1 MGFLS
6 ERSKYT
12 KNDIEALDAVSEK
25 LRKAGRKIISLN
37 RGDPAR
43 YFPTPQYVIDAYID
57 ALNARKTFYSRAQGT
72 VELQE
77 AVCGRYRRMHN
88 LHISPDD
95 IIATAGVTE
104 GILFMNS
111 AIVNPGER
119 AIILKPYFAIYTTYL
134 ERNHGVPIFQQYDEK
149 DSWNVH
155 VEKLRRS
162 LAQLRKSNGI
172 KHVKYMLITNP
183 NNPTGTVLR
192 REILEEIVSLANEYD
207 IFLISD
213 EIYDELTFNG
223 AKFTS
228 VSELAKGVPH
238 MLLNGISKS
247 YDATGF
253 RVGYMVLPEGDKKSV
268 ILKKKL
274 GDYARARISINTPAE
289 YAATAAMNNFGE
301 HGRVIRKMVG
311 EIEKRVN
318 FSMKLLGE
326 NPYLST
332 VRPNG
337 AFYVFPKIDLSQL
350 KFKDDVRFVTSLLE
364 KEGVQ
369 TVWGSGFGEPS
380 HFRMVS
386 LAEKDVLEHAINK
399 INDFCR
405 KNAKK

>member
-25 LRKAGRKIISLN
+25 LRKAGRKITSLN

-57 ALNARKTFYSRAQGT
+57 ALNERKTFYSRAQGSE
-72 VELQE
+72 ELQE
-77 AVCGRYRRMHN
+77 AVCGRYKRMHG
-88 LHISPDD
+88 LHVQPADVIC
-95 IIATAGVTE
+95 TAGITE
-104 GILFMNS
+104 GLSFLNS
-111 AIVNPGER
+111 AVIDPGET
-119 AIILKPYFAIYTTYL
+119 AIIFKPYFTLYTSYL
-134 ERNHGVPIFQQYDEK
+134 IRNHGVPILQSYDEN
-149 DSWNVH
+149 DAWNVH
-155 VEKLRRS
+155 IDKLRRS
-162 LAQLRKSNGI
+162 LVSLKKSGKI

-192 REILEEIVSLANEYD
+192 KNVLEEIVSLANEYGV
-207 IFLISD
+207 FLISD
-213 EIYDELTFNG
+213 EIYDELVFNG

-228 VSELAKGVPH
+228 IGELAKGIPH

-253 RVGYMVLPEGDKKSV
+253 RIGFMILPEEDRNSV
-268 ILKKKL
+268 LLKKKL
-274 GDYARARISINTPAE
+274 GDYARARISLNTPAE
-289 YAATAAMNNFGE
+289 YAAATAMNNAKE
-301 HGRVIRKMVG
+301 HKKAVGKMVE

-318 FSMKLLGE
+318 FSTKLLGE

-337 AFYVFPKIDLSQL
+337 AFYVFPRIDLSQL
-350 KFKDDVRFVTSLLE
+350 RFKDDVHFVTSLLE
-364 KEGVQ
+364 KEGIQ
-369 TVWGSGFGEPS
+369 IVWGSGFGAPS
-380 HFRMVS
+380 HFRIVS
-386 LAEKDVLEHAINK
+386 LAEKEVLEYAINK

-405 KNAKK
+405 KNAKG